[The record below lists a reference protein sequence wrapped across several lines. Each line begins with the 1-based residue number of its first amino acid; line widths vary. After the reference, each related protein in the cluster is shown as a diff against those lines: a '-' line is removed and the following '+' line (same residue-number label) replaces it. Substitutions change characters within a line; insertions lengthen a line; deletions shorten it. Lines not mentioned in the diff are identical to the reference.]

1 MSKPSARSRRR
12 RSGRSTRRNIPNSG
26 TRSSRP
32 RYDAVVSK
40 AAPHP
45 GPLPNRPPLA
55 GQGRAGASGV
65 RERSF
70 QEVILLLPK
79 IVVTALLVLAI
90 GDMLAGVFFR
100 YVMVEITDF
109 LDLDPINFFWVE
121 EVGEFSLTWL
131 TMVGAAIGIA
141 DRIHFTLHLLTHHL
155 PVQVQRAIYIINHL
169 LIAGFGAL
177 AAWYGTRLAIT
188 NSTLTSPALQINLA
202 WVYAAVTVGGALIL
216 VYGLGL
222 ALAGPNAAEAEEDA
236 VVIAAGD

>member
-1 MSKPSARSRRR
+1 M
-12 RSGRSTRRNIPNSG
+12 
-26 TRSSRP
+26 
-32 RYDAVVSK
+32 SK

-45 GPLPNRPPLA
+45 GPLPNPPPLA
-55 GQGRAGASGV
+55 GQGRVGASGV

-155 PVQVQRAIYIINHL
+155 PVRVQRAIYIINHL

-202 WVYAAVTVGGALIL
+202 WVYAAVTVGGTLIFI
-216 VYGLGL
+216 YGLGL
-222 ALAGPNAAEAEEDA
+222 ALAGPNAAEAEEEA
-236 VVIAAGD
+236 IAIAAGD

>member
-1 MSKPSARSRRR
+1 M
-12 RSGRSTRRNIPNSG
+12 
-26 TRSSRP
+26 
-32 RYDAVVSK
+32 SK

-45 GPLPNRPPLA
+45 GTLPNPPPLA
-55 GQGRAGASGV
+55 GQGRVGASGV

-155 PVQVQRAIYIINHL
+155 PVRVQRAIYIINHL

-188 NSTLTSPALQINLA
+188 NSTLTSPALQVNLA
-202 WVYAAVTVGGALIL
+202 WVYAAVTVGGTLIFI
-216 VYGLGL
+216 YGLGL
-222 ALAGPNAAEAEEDA
+222 ALAGPNAAEAEEEA
-236 VVIAAGD
+236 IAIAAGD